1 MYDCLLT
8 ERPAATKYE
17 CVALAALHITVGLCD
32 ALEFEKQMFKIYT
45 NEK

>member
-1 MYDCLLT
+1 M
-8 ERPAATKYE
+8 R
-17 CVALAALHITVGLCD
+17 VAFAQRTGLCD